1 MDTLGIM
8 VQGRNRLRGRHGEA
22 GTGMTPDA
30 SREGLTP
37 DDVDE
42 LARRSQDGDRD
53 ALEELLAAVRPR
65 CLNVCRQVLPY
76 TPDAEDACQE
86 ALINVAN
93 KIGSWGRQGRFTTWM
108 HVVAVNSA
116 RTTYRRMKNQAI
128 SSDVLPL
135 EKPDPRT
142 TSVIAG
148 TRLDLLEAM
157 EAIERDHPQFVEPLI
172 LRDVYGMSY
181 DDIAQQVG
189 VPLGTIKA
197 QIHHGRKLARPLL
210 RGNE

>member
-1 MDTLGIM
+1 MPGIM
-8 VQGRNRLRGRHGEA
+8 VQKQRTALVAAREDE
-22 GTGMTPDA
+22 TGMT
-30 SREGLTP
+30 REELTP
-37 DDVDE
+37 DDIDE
-42 LARRSQDGDRD
+42 LARQAQAGDRD
-53 ALEELLAAVRPR
+53 SLERLLAAVRPR

-86 ALINVAN
+86 ALINIAN
-93 KIGSWGRQGRFTTWM
+93 KVGQWGGRGRFTTWM

-116 RTTYRRMKNQAI
+116 RTTYRRLKNQAVA
-128 SSDVLPL
+128 SDVLPQ

-157 EAIERDHPQFVEPLI
+157 ETIEREHPQFVEPLI
-172 LRDVYGMSY
+172 LRDVYGMTY
-181 DDIAQQVG
+181 DDIADLLG
-189 VPLGTIKA
+189 LPLGTVKA

-210 RGNE
+210 RGTD

>member
-1 MDTLGIM
+1 MAT
-8 VQGRNRLRGRHGEA
+8 EA
-22 GTGMTPDA
+22 
-30 SREGLTP
+30 LTP
-37 DDVDE
+37 DEIDD

-53 ALEELLAAVRPR
+53 ALEVLLGAIRPR
-65 CLNVCRQVLPY
+65 ALNVCRGVLPY

-86 ALINVAN
+86 ALINIAN
-93 KIGSWGRQGRFTTWM
+93 KIGSWGGRGRFTTWM

-116 RTTYRRMKNQAI
+116 RSTYRRMKNQAI
-128 SSDVLPL
+128 SSDTLPL

-157 EAIERDHPQFVEPLI
+157 ERLEQEHPQYVEPLM

-181 DDIAQQVG
+181 DEIAQQVEA
-189 VPLGTIKA
+189 PLGTIKA
-197 QIHHGRKLARPLL
+197 QIHHGRKLVRPML
-210 RGNE
+210 RGDE

>member
-1 MDTLGIM
+1 
-8 VQGRNRLRGRHGEA
+8 
-22 GTGMTPDA
+22 
-30 SREGLTP
+30 
-37 DDVDE
+37 
-42 LARRSQDGDRD
+42 
-53 ALEELLAAVRPR
+53 
-65 CLNVCRQVLPY
+65 
-76 TPDAEDACQE
+76 
-86 ALINVAN
+86 
-93 KIGSWGRQGRFTTWM
+93 M

-157 EAIERDHPQFVEPLI
+157 ETIEREHPQFVEPLI
-172 LRDVYGMSY
+172 LRDVYGMAY
-181 DDIAQQVG
+181 DDIAEQIG
-189 VPLGTIKA
+189 VPLGTVKA